1 MSVCLSVGIPLEV
14 RPHSYFKILAMTMTL
29 PTLHI
34 VYCCM
39 YVFLSDAAIVKAFLE
54 NNVATAEN
62 ILDR

>member
-1 MSVCLSVGIPLEV
+1 
-14 RPHSYFKILAMTMTL
+14 MTMTL